1 MNSIG
6 KLLSVFLL
14 GLMPL
19 MVSAA
24 ISVNSLN
31 YPVWVER
38 GTDTLPLAPGDPLQV
53 GDVVQTGAAGRVWLK
68 IENGSVIKLG
78 RNTRLSIDKVDFHE
92 VGDAT
97 ELEAEFN
104 VLKGAFRFTSR
115 FFTMRQSAAQWVDLQ
130 VGAITAGIRNTDVWG
145 SSGDHEDF
153 IALLEGRIEIA
164 FPGQDPVVMDQALTL
179 FRKANSEP
187 AEPFTVLDAVIVES
201 LVPETELDASAGIA
215 RASGFYSL
223 VLHSYSD
230 PGRADKALKRYRD
243 AGYAV
248 QSRLVEVS
256 GKSYTRIQLGGLIHL
271 ESASYLRQA
280 MIDAGLIEDAWIV
293 PFE

>member
-6 KLLSVFLL
+6 KLLSVFFL

-38 GTDTLPLAPGDPLQV
+38 GTDTLPLAPGDRLQV
-53 GDVVQTGAAGRVWLK
+53 GDVVQTGAAGRIWLEV
-68 IENGSVIKLG
+68 ENGSVIKLG
-78 RNTRLSIDKVDFHE
+78 RNTRFTIDKFDFRE
-92 VGDAT
+92 EGDVT

-104 VLKGAFRFTSR
+104 VLKGAFRFTAR
-115 FFTMRQSAAQWVDLQ
+115 FFPMQQSAAQWVDFK

-145 SSGDHEDF
+145 RSGAHEDF
-153 IALLEGRIEIA
+153 VALLEGRVEIA
-164 FPGQDPVVMDQALTL
+164 SSGQNSVVMDQALTL
-179 FRKANSEP
+179 FRKAKREP
-187 AEPFTVLDAVIVES
+187 AEPVTVIDEVIVES
-201 LVPETELDASAGIA
+201 LVPETELDPSAGIA
-215 RASGFYSL
+215 RAGGIYSL
-223 VLHSYSD
+223 VLQSYSD
-230 PGRADKALKRYRD
+230 PGHADEAFKRYRD

-248 QSRLVEVS
+248 QARPVEVS
-256 GKSYTRIQLGGLIHL
+256 GKPYTRIQLGGLIHL
-271 ESASYLRQA
+271 ESANNLRQA
-280 MIDAGLIEDAWIV
+280 MIDAGLIDDAWIV